1 MNLNTIATSI
11 IQATNLV
18 ILLENSNA
26 DMRKFIAWKK
36 ENNNLIEV
44 LSNVQIESVS
54 VEDTAKIFEHPLET
68 GATIV
73 DHEIFDPNVVLCKM
87 IIPNNDGESLTEL
100 EQLYKQGTELKIR
113 ANNKVLER
121 VVITGKP
128 YEITSQM
135 FDKTLYT
142 VAFKEALRVTPVYTK
157 LPPKKV
163 TKKSCSSRV
172 NNGVKQAKKKE
183 RRHTILDSFIFG
195 GRT

>member
-1 MNLNTIATSI
+1 MNISTIATSL

-18 ILLENSNA
+18 ILLENSTA

-36 ENNNLIEV
+36 ENDQLIEV
-44 LSNVQIESVS
+44 LSNVQIEGVT
-54 VEDTAKIFEHPLET
+54 VEDTSKIFEHPLET

-73 DHEIFDPNVVLCKM
+73 DHEVFDPNVVSCRM
-87 IIPNNDGESLTEL
+87 IIANNDGDSLTEL

-121 VVITGKP
+121 VVISGKP
-128 YEITSQM
+128 FEITSKM

-142 VAFKEALRVTPVYTK
+142 VTFKEALRVTPVYTK

-163 TKKSCSSRV
+163 TNKARSSRV
-172 NNGVKQAKKKE
+172 NSGVKQAKKTSWLKS
-183 RRHTILDSFIFG
+183 TISG